1 MKIAF
6 FNSIVFWG
14 GGEKWHYETAV
25 SFAEMNHQVYFFG
38 NPKGKIHEKLQ
49 SHHDIRFVPVNLS
62 NLSFLNPFK
71 VNRLAKI
78 LKKEQIEVI
87 IINHPG
93 DLKIAANAAHKAGVK
108 RIIYRRG
115 SAIPVKN
122 KFLNRYIFKNWVTDI
137 LANSQAT
144 KATILQNNPDLFP
157 KEKIKVIYNHIDVQ
171 EFLSR
176 GSSPKITRN
185 NDEIIIGNLGRLSY
199 QKNQKFLIDLSKK
212 LSQQHINHKIYIGGT
227 GELEAELKQY
237 NKEQNTEENVIFTG
251 FETNVKNFLSGI
263 DVFFL
268 SSFWEGFGYV
278 LAEANLCEKPCIAF
292 NTNSMPELVIDN
304 KNGFLITPNDLDEAV
319 EKIKLFAQNPQLI
332 TEYGAYGKEFVLH
345 NFSKEV
351 IIQQLKEY
359 ILESPST

>member
-6 FNSIVFWG
+6 FNSTKFWG
-14 GGEKWHYETAV
+14 GGEKWHFETAV
-25 SFAEMNHQVYFFG
+25 TFSELNYEVYFFG
-38 NPKGKIHEKLQ
+38 NPKGKIYDKIKSQ
-49 SHHDIRFVPVNLS
+49 NNIRFIPVNLS

-78 LKKEQIEVI
+78 LKKEKIQTL

-93 DLKIAANAAHKAGVK
+93 DLKIAANAAHKVGVK

-115 SAIPVKN
+115 SAIPIKN

-144 KATILQNNPDLFP
+144 KRTILEKNPNLFP
-157 KEKIKVIYNHIDVQ
+157 ENKIKVIYNYLDIQ

-176 GSSPKITRN
+176 ESSPKIARDN
-185 NDEIIIGNLGRLSY
+185 NEIIIGNLGRLSY
-199 QKNQKFLIDLSKK
+199 QKNQKFLIDLSKR
-212 LSQQHINHKIYIGGT
+212 LTDENISHKIYIGGT
-227 GELEAELKQY
+227 GELENELKQY
-237 NKEQNTEENVIFTG
+237 NKEQNTEKNVIFTG

-278 LAEANLCEKPCIAF
+278 LAEASLCKKPIIAF
-292 NTNSMPELVIDN
+292 NISSNPELVIEN
-304 KNGFLITPNDLDEAV
+304 ETGFLINENAIEEAV
-319 EKIKLFAQNPQLI
+319 IRIKQLQDKDLRDKLGNNGFNYVLQNFDKNKIQ
-332 TEYGAYGKEFVLH
+332 E
-345 NFSKEV
+345 
-351 IIQQLKEY
+351 QLKIYLSE
-359 ILESPST
+359 